1 MLAVTFSVF
10 FLQNDRVEAT
20 RKSEIGKIKVVR
32 KIGRFVKEEYRP
44 IKEVKFSQ
52 ATKKDAHSVTGGSY
66 TMSTTRK
73 GKYLSRTRPYDV
85 KLKKLWQIDSV
96 AGSLNVNYRMGH
108 SLEEMGVKL
117 EHIDWSQCNRR
128 TLSTASEPSSDT
140 SSENSIIDEEPE
152 EDQLHHYLL
161 TTNVDN
167 IKKQPLDEDL
177 DT

>member
-1 MLAVTFSVF
+1 MFVF
-10 FLQNDRVEAT
+10 RQSDRIEAT
-20 RKSEIGKIKVVR
+20 RKSEIGKIKIIR
-32 KIGRFVKEEYRP
+32 KIGRLVKEEYRP
-44 IKEVKFSQ
+44 IKEVKFNQ

-108 SLEEMGVKL
+108 SLEDMGVKL

-140 SSENSIIDEEPE
+140 SSENSILDEEPVQE
-152 EDQLHHYLL
+152 GDQLHHYLL
-161 TTNVDN
+161 TTNVEN

-177 DT
+177 DS